1 MSNICLT
8 LGKKRFCVRRHV
20 IKQTDTYQT
29 YVHTG
34 KKTAFDTD
42 INCVQDKH
50 VELTD
55 RFEIAST

>member
-1 MSNICLT
+1 MFDT
-8 LGKKRFCVRRHV
+8 GKKAFCIRRHV

-29 YVHTG
+29 YVSPWE
-34 KKTAFDTD
+34 KTAFDTD

-55 RFEIAST
+55 SFEIAST